1 MIEVRNLVKKYGN
14 HLAVDHL
21 DFTIEAGR
29 IYGFLGPN
37 GAGKSTTMN
46 IMTGY
51 LGATEGEVLIDGHDI
66 LKEPEEAKKRI
77 GYLPELPP
85 LYMDMTVRE
94 YLQFA
99 AELKGIPRQ
108 KRQEAITEVEKMVK
122 IKDVERRLIKN
133 LSKGYRQRVG
143 LAQAVLGF
151 PEIIILDEPS
161 VGLDPKQIIEI
172 RELIRQLAKRHTVIL
187 SSHILAEVREVC
199 DYILIISKGKL
210 VASDTP
216 ENLERM
222 LGDADTIEIEAKAPQ
237 ALTKEILKTIPGIE
251 QVSVKASGEE
261 GVAAA
266 VIKEKKGED
275 VRESIFRTFAE
286 KDVPLLALQTRH
298 VSLEDVFM
306 QLTQNES
313 LPEALRRKDEREKVK
328 LPAEEES
335 TADALKEEEAA
346 EEEKVPAADK
356 RELKSYFQSM
366 TGCVFIAFLLVF
378 TGIYFMAYNLT
389 AGYPY
394 FSYTLSGSL
403 IVFIVGIPLITMR
416 SFSEERKNKTDQ
428 LLLTA
433 PVSLGKVVMGKYLAM
448 ATVIAIPNVIFCLY
462 PLIIKSQGTA
472 YLEVDYI
479 SIAVFFLLG
488 CVYAAI
494 GMFLSSLT
502 ESQIIAFISTFGILL
517 VLYLW
522 DGLLSMLPSSA
533 AGGLAGVL
541 ILLTIAVFYIW
552 RMTENIVLAGAVEIA
567 GAAVSI
573 VLYFV
578 KQSLYENLLTDV
590 LGKLALANVFTDIS
604 NNSIVDVTGIVLYLS
619 VIAVFVFLTVQAI
632 QKRRWS

>member
-237 ALTKEILKTIPGIE
+237 ALTKEILKTILGIE

-298 VSLEDVFM
+298 ISLEDVFM

-328 LPAEEES
+328 LPAAEES

-346 EEEKVPAADK
+346 EEEKVPAAAEAVWNSADGEGDEK
-356 RELKSYFQSM
+356 
-366 TGCVFIAFLLVF
+366 
-378 TGIYFMAYNLT
+378 N
-389 AGYPY
+389 AGD
-394 FSYTLSGSL
+394 L
-403 IVFIVGIPLITMR
+403 
-416 SFSEERKNKTDQ
+416 
-428 LLLTA
+428 
-433 PVSLGKVVMGKYLAM
+433 
-448 ATVIAIPNVIFCLY
+448 
-462 PLIIKSQGTA
+462 
-472 YLEVDYI
+472 
-479 SIAVFFLLG
+479 
-488 CVYAAI
+488 
-494 GMFLSSLT
+494 
-502 ESQIIAFISTFGILL
+502 
-517 VLYLW
+517 
-522 DGLLSMLPSSA
+522 
-533 AGGLAGVL
+533 
-541 ILLTIAVFYIW
+541 
-552 RMTENIVLAGAVEIA
+552 
-567 GAAVSI
+567 
-573 VLYFV
+573 
-578 KQSLYENLLTDV
+578 
-590 LGKLALANVFTDIS
+590 
-604 NNSIVDVTGIVLYLS
+604 
-619 VIAVFVFLTVQAI
+619 
-632 QKRRWS
+632 